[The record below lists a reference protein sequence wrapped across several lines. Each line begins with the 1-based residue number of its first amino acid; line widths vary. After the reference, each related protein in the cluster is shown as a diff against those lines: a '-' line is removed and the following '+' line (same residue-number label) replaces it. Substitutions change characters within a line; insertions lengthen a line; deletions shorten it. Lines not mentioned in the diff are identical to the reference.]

1 MQARIKDDGSLD
13 LELAS
18 REEARTFFD
27 EAKTTQGFYLVLD
40 RQLGFFERL
49 KARAWSKDGFKFA
62 FEAEVVQAN
71 PLSGGF
77 GTAFQFCDWNGD
89 RVQDLEKKLKGRQ
102 RVASDSELSPTFRI
116 KQMNPTERFILAS
129 KASRVERQIL
139 IRDTSPQVLMGLL
152 NHPQIETKEVIEIL
166 KSHFATGGTM
176 EQVARNRK
184 WMQNPEIPALIAKN
198 PKTAQPLAIKLLDML
213 RTSDLRLMARNT
225 GLKEGLKKAA
235 LKLYTKR
242 SGTL

>member
-1 MQARIKDDGSLD
+1 MQAKIKDDASLD
-13 LELAS
+13 LEIAS

-27 EAKTTQGFYLVLD
+27 EAKKTQGFYLVLD
-40 RQLGFFERL
+40 RQLQFFERL
-49 KARAWSKDGFKFA
+49 KALAWSDDGFEFG
-62 FEAEVVQAN
+62 FEATVVQAN
-71 PLSGGF
+71 PVSGGF
-77 GTAFQFCDWNGD
+77 GTAFQFCGWNEA
-89 RVQDLEKKLKGRQ
+89 REKDLEKRLKRRQ
-102 RVASDSELSPTFRI
+102 RVASDSDLSPIHKI
-116 KQMNPTERFILAS
+116 KKMNPTERFILAS

-139 IRDTSPQVLMGLL
+139 IRDNSPQVLMGLL
-152 NHPQIETKEVIEIL
+152 NHPRIEIKEVIEIL
-166 KSHFATGGTM
+166 KSNFATGGTM

-184 WMQNPEIPALIAKN
+184 WMQNPEVPTLIAKN
-198 PKTAQPLAIKLLDML
+198 PKTAQPLAIKLLGTL